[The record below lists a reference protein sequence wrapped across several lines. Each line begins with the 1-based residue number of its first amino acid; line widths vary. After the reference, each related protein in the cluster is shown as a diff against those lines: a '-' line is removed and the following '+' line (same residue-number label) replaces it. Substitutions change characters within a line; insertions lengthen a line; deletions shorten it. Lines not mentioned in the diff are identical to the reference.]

1 MRAPPSSVC
10 AALHAVLATPQ
21 PAEKARLAR
30 DLAKSWRD
38 LPFSSEAAPARA
50 SDAPARPS
58 RPEILPPSG
67 VPRRRIGS
75 REGRAALLHAVA
87 HIEFNAIDL
96 ACDMALRFSSA
107 IRELFGGDARRDF
120 LADWISVADDEA
132 RHFGMLSD
140 RLAAYGVAYGD
151 LPAHGGLWDAAR
163 ATSGDLL
170 ARLAV
175 APMVLEARGLDVTP
189 NMIAKLRRAGDEDS
203 AAALETIYDEEVR
216 HVALGVAW
224 FQRICAAKG
233 LASVAVFH
241 DKVREY
247 YKGGLKPP
255 FNEAA
260 RARAGL
266 LQDFYR
272 PLSW

>member
-1 MRAPPSSVC
+1 M
-10 AALHAVLATPQ
+10 LATPQ
-21 PAEKARLAR
+21 PEEKARAARNLAQN
-30 DLAKSWRD
+30 WRD
-38 LPFSSEAAPARA
+38 LPFSSGSAPTRA
-50 SDAPARPS
+50 PKAPARPS
-58 RPEILPPSG
+58 RPRILPPSE
-67 VPRRRIGS
+67 VPRRRLGS
-75 REGRAALLHAVA
+75 QAGRAALLHAVA

-96 ACDMALRFSSA
+96 ACDMALRFSPA
-107 IRELFGGDARRDF
+107 VMDLFGDEARRDF

-132 RHFGMLSD
+132 RHFGLVSD
-140 RLAAYGVAYGD
+140 RLAAYGVVYGD

-189 NMIAKLRRAGDEDS
+189 KMIAKLRRAGDENS
-203 AAALETIYDEEVR
+203 AAALETIYNEEVR
-216 HVALGVAW
+216 HVAIGVAW
-224 FQRICAAKG
+224 FQRICTAKG
-233 LASVAVFH
+233 LAAVAVFQ

-255 FNEAA
+255 FNETA